1 MAIWPVT
8 FHADIGASFSAAV
21 GIDFPPTAFYS
32 PPTKATHRH
41 RAEFQRPGKNSE
53 VQGGAGPMVTAAPIL
68 VPLWLQI
75 CAGLLLTLAL
85 LQIARV
91 DQATLRI
98 PDAISL
104 PLIAVGLGLAALSP
118 APALADRLI
127 GAGAGFLLLA
137 ALGEGY
143 FRWYRREGLGLGDAK
158 LFGAAGAWLGWQA
171 LPWVLLVAAGA
182 ALVWAM
188 VARRQGAV
196 AFGPW
201 LALAFWLIWF
211 WAVLQAAMQAAID
224 RG

>member
-1 MAIWPVT
+1 
-8 FHADIGASFSAAV
+8 
-21 GIDFPPTAFYS
+21 
-32 PPTKATHRH
+32 
-41 RAEFQRPGKNSE
+41 
-53 VQGGAGPMVTAAPIL
+53 MVTAAPIL

-143 FRWYRREGLGLGDAK
+143 FRWHRREGLGLGDAK